1 MASWKWR
8 AGVLMTVLGLVGCS
22 SGDGMTPTGPSAAA
36 VSLVGPN
43 WSLTTLGGKPVLEG
57 TKLTAAF
64 SSEDARER
72 QRRVQQLLRPRRVE
86 AGRLSV
92 GPLGSTLMACGRDGV
107 MEQEMPY
114 LASLQAA
121 TSYTIQGDELRLGP
135 SAGEVTLVF
144 ASR

>member
-1 MASWKWR
+1 MAGWKSR
-8 AGVLMTVLGLVGCS
+8 AGVVVTVLGLVGCS
-22 SGDGMTPTGPSAAA
+22 SGDGTTPTGPSAAA

-43 WSLTTLGGKPVLEG
+43 WSLTTLGGKSVLEG

-64 SSEDARER
+64 SSEDGVSGSAGCNSYFGRARA
-72 QRRVQQLLRPRRVE
+72 E

-107 MEQEMPY
+107 MEQEARY

-121 TSYTIQGDELRLGP
+121 ASYTIQADELRLGP
-135 SAGEVTLVF
+135 SAAEVTLVF
-144 ASR
+144 TSR